1 MITSR
6 LISKGRHHAGKYL
19 AAFLKQADKPLR
31 AVGHDVNHC
40 SLLQHVIFLAN
51 RRLILI
57 ILKGLKVLNGS
68 QNER

>member
-6 LISKGRHHAGKYL
+6 LISKEDPGHHAGKYL

-51 RRLILI
+51 RRLIF
-57 ILKGLKVLNGS
+57 NHF
-68 QNER
+68 ERFKSVKWIAK

>member
-1 MITSR
+1 M
-6 LISKGRHHAGKYL
+6 
-19 AAFLKQADKPLR
+19 
-31 AVGHDVNHC
+31 GHDVNHC